1 MITGYVKAT
10 IHRVYAPPDDQIGYE
25 RLGCIYFCNVGV
37 CHPSGSCADGQNAY
51 DLRPVQSPLL
61 KRLGLVTDADLDPS
75 KEYPKGGQ
83 YVTTRR
89 RNVHNVKKFE
99 KRRPDKKDKVGGLEV
114 QSHFD

>member
-1 MITGYVKAT
+1 
-10 IHRVYAPPDDQIGYE
+10 
-25 RLGCIYFCNVGV
+25 
-37 CHPSGSCADGQNAY
+37 
-51 DLRPVQSPLL
+51 
-61 KRLGLVTDADLDPS
+61 LVSDADLDPS
-75 KEYPKGGQ
+75 KEYPNGGQ